1 MIKIRDS
8 NRIDEFC
15 QELATLWKNHYPDM
29 RFGQFVLNLYT
40 YISNNARDMFF
51 VEDQQMMQYIK
62 EFCGEEKD
70 DKRTW

>member
-1 MIKIRDS
+1 MIRIRDP

-15 QELATLWKNHYPDM
+15 NELATLWKNYYPDM

-51 VEDQQMMQYIK
+51 IEDQQMMQYIK
-62 EFCGEEKD
+62 EFCGVE
-70 DKRTW
+70 